1 MYAGYFFRL
10 LSPGKVGKRRD
21 RRHPL
26 DPLGPRDPSSYLEY
40 SPVKFRKRYQSHFE
54 ALGLH
59 LFVRDAERC
68 SDDCANSSNPTY
80 SKGCTQSTQNTH
92 IHTHHVAKHLL
103 PSSASVSQ
111 ASSELESR
119 LWHSGALVVEAV
131 ATLQATV
138 WAGCVSDKWV
148 RFSLSRFFCKSVP
161 VCSRRRKIR

>member
-10 LSPGKVGKRRD
+10 LSLGKVGKRGD

-26 DPLGPRDPSSYLEY
+26 GPLGPRDPSSYLEY
-40 SPVKFRKRYQSHFE
+40 SPVKLRKRYQSHFE

-92 IHTHHVAKHLL
+92 THTHTCTPRSICFL
-103 PSSASVSQ
+103 PQLWCLRRLQSWSLDCGSLRPWLWKRLQ
-111 ASSELESR
+111 LCRKLGKKMKLFGLE
-119 LWHSGALVVEAV
+119 
-131 ATLQATV
+131 
-138 WAGCVSDKWV
+138 
-148 RFSLSRFFCKSVP
+148 
-161 VCSRRRKIR
+161 